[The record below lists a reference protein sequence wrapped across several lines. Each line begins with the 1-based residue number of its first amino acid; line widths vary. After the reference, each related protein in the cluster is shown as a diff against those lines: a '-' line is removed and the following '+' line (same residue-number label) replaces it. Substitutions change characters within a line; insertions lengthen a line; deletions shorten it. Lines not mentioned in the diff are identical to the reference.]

1 MDDIGPHKECLANL
15 LSFGIPIDRFPYGF
29 DDLQIKLRSHTR
41 FLVRQKVLEK
51 LILAGTFDQWRGSQ
65 IPGLRDILIG
75 TGAHVSEHVGNRWL
89 WSILEEYLEEYNSAL
104 AQGKQKIDTIKKVVA
119 HVEGDGG
126 RFLKQWENL
135 WCQTDQAS
143 DKNEKII
150 HVFRGMNKR
159 VCREHYQSQSQ
170 QQQQQQQQQPSPA
183 EVTKSNPPDCKRA
196 RIFG

>member
-1 MDDIGPHKECLANL
+1 MNDTGPHKECLARL
-15 LSFGIPIDRFPYGF
+15 MSFGIPIDRFPYDF
-29 DDLQIKLRSHTR
+29 DDLQVKLRSHAR

-51 LILAGTFDQWRGSQ
+51 LILAGTFDQWRGSH

-89 WSILEEYLEEYNSAL
+89 WSILEEYFEEYNSAL

-143 DKNEKII
+143 DKHEKII

-159 VCREHYQSQSQ
+159 VCRQSQ
-170 QQQQQQQQQPSPA
+170 QQQA
-183 EVTKSNPPDCKRA
+183 EVTKSVPPDSKRA
-196 RIFG
+196 RLVG